1 MNRARQG
8 GFSLIELMI
17 VLIVIA
23 ILAGIALPSYDRYR
37 VRANRADAQA
47 FLMEVA
53 QMQQRR
59 LMDARAYVND
69 PNAVITLN
77 LTVPNNVDQN
87 YTVTV
92 AAPAGATP
100 PTFTIT
106 ATPKAGTRQAGDGA
120 LSIDQAG
127 SKVWAGGS
135 W

>member
-1 MNRARQG
+1 MNRARQS

-17 VLIVIA
+17 VLMVIA
-23 ILAGIALPSYDRYR
+23 ILAGIALPSYDSYR

-53 QMQQRR
+53 QQQQRR
-59 LMDARAYVND
+59 LMDARTYAND
-69 PNAVITLN
+69 PNAITTLN
-77 LTVPNNVDQN
+77 LALPNNVVQH

-92 AAPAGATP
+92 VAPAGATP

-106 ATPKAGTRQAGDGA
+106 ATPKVGTRQAGDGA

-127 SKVWAGGS
+127 TKIWAGGN

>member
-1 MNRARQG
+1 MNRARQS
-8 GFSLIELMI
+8 GFSLIELMV
-17 VLIVIA
+17 VLMVIA

-53 QMQQRR
+53 QVQQRR

-69 PNAVITLN
+69 PNAIVTLN
-77 LTVPNNVDQN
+77 LTLPNNVDQN

-100 PTFTIT
+100 PTFTVT
-106 ATPKAGTRQAGDGA
+106 ATPKAGTRQAGDGL
-120 LSIDQAG
+120 LSIDQSG
-127 SKVWAGGS
+127 TKVWAGGS

>member
-1 MNRARQG
+1 VNRARQS

-23 ILAGIALPSYDRYR
+23 ILAGIAVPSYDSYR
-37 VRANRADAQA
+37 VKANRADAQA

-53 QMQQRR
+53 QVQQRR

-69 PNAVITLN
+69 PGAITALN
-77 LTVPNNVDQN
+77 LALPSSVNQN
-87 YTVTV
+87 YSVTV
-92 AAPAGATP
+92 VAPAGATP

-127 SKVWAGGS
+127 AKVWAGGS